1 VQILSNR
8 IECTSEFF
16 NAKLNRTE
24 PTFTVRL
31 KNNTSTVVDANNI
44 TTAKGLPQA
53 VEGSYTGTNS
63 FNSLGL
69 PPATAADPLVTA
81 LKSQLDGLKSEIT
94 NLKTLLIDA
103 NSVKARLAGE
113 NSNLKQGYD
122 ALIKALAG
130 VEKERDAA
138 VERKFALLAQI
149 TEAVSILRA

>member
-69 PPATAADPLVTA
+69 PPATTDPLVTA

-94 NLKTLLIDA
+94 NLKVQLIDA